1 MSNADFDKLR
11 SFVIDDLVTDDIDVD
26 DDTSLFSTRVVNSR
40 NLMSLVRFI
49 ETEYSIK
56 INPMDMTLENFDTLG
71 RMVTY
76 ISGKI

>member
-49 ETEYSIK
+49 EPNTVLK
-56 INPMDMTLENFDTLG
+56 
-71 RMVTY
+71 
-76 ISGKI
+76 